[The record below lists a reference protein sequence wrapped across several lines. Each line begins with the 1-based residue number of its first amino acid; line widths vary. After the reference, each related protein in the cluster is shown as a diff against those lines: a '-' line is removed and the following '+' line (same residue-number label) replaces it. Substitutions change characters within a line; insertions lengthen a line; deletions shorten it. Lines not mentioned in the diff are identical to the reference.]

1 MVKYCKVMELP
12 TKAFHYGSASASG
25 GRWRAERVDD
35 WTVYVWHFDTLMVG
49 FTFDADGY
57 WSARPINAGWGSQTD
72 RRGVGDMLR
81 FQRCQVR
88 SYRELYGE

>member
-1 MVKYCKVMELP
+1 MVKFCRVAELP
-12 TKAFHYGSASASG
+12 SAAFECGSASASG
-25 GRWRAERVDD
+25 GRWRAERLDD

-49 FTFDADGY
+49 FTFDGWG

-81 FQRCQVR
+81 LQRCQVR
-88 SYRELYGE
+88 SYRELFGV